1 MIVFALL
8 FYLLLAI
15 AVALNLLPL
24 WLLVSYGV
32 LGLFTFAVYG
42 LDKRAAKKELQRT
55 AEVKLWL
62 LALIGGFAGAM
73 LAMGLFRHKTSKR
86 SFLWPFFVATATHLL
101 LAAGLIWY
109 LHGQGSVS

>member
-24 WLLVSYGV
+24 WLLVSYAA

-42 LDKRAAKKELQRT
+42 LDKRAAKKEQQRT
-55 AEVKLWL
+55 AEFKLWL
-62 LALIGGFAGAM
+62 LALIGGFAGAA

-86 SFLWPFFVATATHLL
+86 RFLWPFWLLTFLHLGIVAATLWQISHTNL
-101 LAAGLIWY
+101 
-109 LHGQGSVS
+109 